1 MKLVFKKVV
10 LGFDRFNTFLMGVS
24 LTLSVLLMLTV
35 TIAVVTRYLFNFSP
49 TGWFEL
55 WQYTMLY
62 ITFLGG
68 AWLLNKEGH
77 VTMDVITSRLQP
89 RIQTTLN
96 IISSI
101 LGAMCCGALAYWGTL
116 QTVKSFLSGY
126 LEVEAELNLPEWTI
140 MWIIPFG
147 SFLLF
152 LQFIRR
158 TYRFAA
164 GRIVKEAKLMG

>member
-1 MKLVFKKVV
+1 MRFVFKKIVD
-10 LGFDRFNTFLMGVS
+10 GFDRFNTFLMVAS

-35 TIAVVTRYLFNFSP
+35 TIAVATRYFFDFAP

-62 ITFLGG
+62 ITFLGA

-77 VTMDVITSRLQP
+77 VMMDVITSRLQA
-89 RIQTTLN
+89 RTQTILN

-101 LGAMCCGALAYWGTL
+101 LGAICCGALAYWGTL
-116 QTVKSFLSGY
+116 QTRTSFINGY
-126 LEVEAELNLPEWTI
+126 IELEAELNLPEWTI
-140 MWIIPFG
+140 MWIIPFC

-158 TYRFAA
+158 TYRFAT
-164 GRIVKEAKLMG
+164 GRMVKQAKLLG